1 LIPQVRR
8 VSIPQ
13 VRRVSI
19 PQIRRV
25 SIPQVRRPAR
35 RAPRGNDFI
44 EKRGNVMIRLAPS
57 MLSADFSAF
66 AADAA
71 RVERAGA
78 HLLHMDIMDGHFVPN
93 ISFGP
98 AVMKSLLGRTGL
110 PFDVHLMIENAD
122 RFIPEFI
129 TAQTEYVV
137 VHQEACAQLG
147 RTLDLIKD
155 LGAKPGVA
163 LNPATSLSVLDDVL
177 AEVDLVLIM
186 TVNPG
191 YSGQTFRPAGIE
203 KVRRLAEIRKE
214 RGLSFQIEADGG
226 VSLDNARALAEAG
239 VDIFVTGSA
248 LFGAADAA
256 AWVRAF
262 RQATF

>member
-1 LIPQVRR
+1 
-8 VSIPQ
+8 
-13 VRRVSI
+13 
-19 PQIRRV
+19 
-25 SIPQVRRPAR
+25 
-35 RAPRGNDFI
+35 
-44 EKRGNVMIRLAPS
+44 MIKLAPS
-57 MLSADFSAF
+57 MLSADFSTF

-71 RVERAGA
+71 RMERAGA
-78 HLLHMDIMDGHFVPN
+78 NLLHMDIMDGHFVPN

-98 AVMKSLLGRTGL
+98 AVMKSLLGKTSL

-129 TAQTEYVV
+129 TAQTEYIV
-137 VHQEACAQLG
+137 VHGEACVQLG

-163 LNPATSLSVLDDVL
+163 LNPATSLFALDDVL
-177 AEVDLVLIM
+177 ADVDLVLIM

-191 YSGQTFRPAGIE
+191 YSGQKFRPAGIE
-203 KVRRLAEIRKE
+203 KVRRLSEMRRERK
-214 RGLSFQIEADGG
+214 LSFQIEVDGG
-226 VSLDNARALAEAG
+226 VSLGNARALAEAG

-256 AWVRAF
+256 EWLRAF
-262 RQATF
+262 RKAVE